1 MKPLPPGSYLV
12 RPFKTY
18 KDFSFTY
25 TYLGTNSPFISVDEA
40 IAPPIGWTWQ
50 GTNEPFNSGSG
61 LFKRALYASIE
72 TLFYASAS
80 ISGTTLQHTLGALSA
95 SRQLP
100 AFTPGGWSPGE
111 TGDIYVISVSQ
122 GAFGEQIRPGTFSVF
137 TGAGTGSITD
147 DGNGK
152 LFVNTNPNKAIGNIF
167 YSMGI
172 AAISRYATGS
182 ITGSIINENGMYL
195 TTGSELTIGYHSQL
209 TLYEHSVICTIEKDE
224 FNFTVN
230 PSLSL
235 FPTSSISGSL
245 GSGSIRLLDAFSSG
259 TLTPYV
265 TTIGCYNSIGELLM
279 IGKVPRPIRRTTNMD
294 QTFVVRL
301 DA

>member
-18 KDFSFTY
+18 KAFSFTH
-25 TYLGTNSPFISVDEA
+25 TYLGAGNSPFISVDEA
-40 IAPPIGWTWQ
+40 IAPPVNWTWQ
-50 GTNEPFNSGSG
+50 GVNEPYNSESG
-61 LFKRALYASIE
+61 LFMRALYASIE

-80 ISGTTLQHTLGALSA
+80 ISGTNLQHTLGALSA

-111 TGDIYVISVSQ
+111 TGDIYVVSVGE
-122 GAFGEQIRPGTFSVF
+122 GAFGEQIRPGTFTVI
-137 TGAGTGSITD
+137 TGAGTGSISD
-147 DGNGK
+147 DGQGR
-152 LFVNTNPNKAIGNIF
+152 LFANTNPNKAVGNIF

-172 AAISRYATGS
+172 AAISNAGSGSAT
-182 ITGSIINENGMYL
+182 INENGLFL
-195 TTGSELTIGYHSQL
+195 TTGSAITIGYNSQL
-209 TLYEHSVICTIEKDE
+209 TLFEHSVICTIEKDE
-224 FNFTVN
+224 FNFSTN
-230 PSLSL
+230 PSLAL
-235 FPTSSISGSL
+235 FASSSISGST
-245 GSGSIRLLDAFSSG
+245 RLLDAFSSG

-265 TTIGCYNSIGELLM
+265 TTIGCYDSVGELLM
-279 IGKVPRPIRRTTNMD
+279 VGKVPRAIRRTTDMD

>member
-1 MKPLPPGSYLV
+1 MKSLPPGSYLV

-18 KDFSFTY
+18 KEFNFTH
-25 TYLGTNSPFISVDEA
+25 TYLGTNNSPFITVDEA
-40 IAPPIGWTWQ
+40 IAPPVGWVWD
-50 GTNEPFNSGSG
+50 GANEPYNPESG
-61 LFKRALYASIE
+61 LFKRPLYASLE

-80 ISGTTLQHTLGALSA
+80 ISGTNLQHTLGALSA
-95 SRQLP
+95 SRALP
-100 AFTPGGWSPGE
+100 VFEPGGWSPGQ
-111 TGDIYVISVSQ
+111 TGDVYIISVSE
-122 GAFGEQIRPGTFSVF
+122 GVFGEQIRPGTFNII

-147 DGNGK
+147 DGKGR
-152 LFVNTNPNKAIGNIF
+152 LYVNTNPTNAIGNIF

-172 AAISRYATGS
+172 AAISKMPDTGS
-182 ITGSIINENGMYL
+182 ITGSVINQDGMYL
-195 TTGSELTIGYHSQL
+195 NTGSSITIDYHSQL
-209 TLYEHSVICTIEKDE
+209 TLFEHSVICTIEKDE

-235 FPTSSISGSL
+235 FASSSVTGST
-245 GSGSIRLLDAFSSG
+245 RLLDAFSSG

-265 TTIGCYNSIGELLM
+265 TTIGCYDSVGELLM
-279 IGKVPRPIRRTTNMD
+279 VGKVPRPIRRTTNMD